1 MKFNILVNSI
11 LESVENEKL
20 PTIKVLYD
28 YVKDKPVHDIPIKEL
43 IHELKPMDWETGEE
57 RPGTKEFI
65 KRGNAADLKYPII
78 VFKSKSGKL
87 LIMDGV
93 HRLWKAKDA
102 GDETI
107 KGHILTQKEAEKFKW
122 KDGKGVMVS
131 FT

>member
-43 IHELKPMDWETGEE
+43 KHELKPMDWETGEE

-78 VFKSKSGKL
+78 VFKLKSGKL

-93 HRLWKAKDA
+93 HRLWKAKMQGMKLLKVIFLHKKKQKNLNGKMA
-102 GDETI
+102 
-107 KGHILTQKEAEKFKW
+107 KG
-122 KDGKGVMVS
+122 
-131 FT
+131 

>member
-1 MKFNILVNSI
+1 MGGWPEGWHQGL
-11 LESVENEKL
+11 LRAWL
-20 PTIKVLYD
+20 DRP
-28 YVKDKPVHDIPIKEL
+28 
-43 IHELKPMDWETGEE
+43 GEE

-78 VFKSKSGKL
+78 VFKLKSGKL